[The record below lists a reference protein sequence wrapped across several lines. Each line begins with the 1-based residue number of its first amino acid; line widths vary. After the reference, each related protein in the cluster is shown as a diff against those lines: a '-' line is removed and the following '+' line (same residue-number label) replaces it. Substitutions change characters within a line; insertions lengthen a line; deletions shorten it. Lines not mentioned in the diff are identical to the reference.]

1 MVTGMQVSPWP
12 LTIVGMD
19 IMELGTMLA
28 TSGGITTLLGFIGAW
43 QYRKQNKRL
52 KEAEAQLAEANVN
65 KAKMEGKSD
74 EWHIWK
80 EQNEA
85 LSALNRDLTERN
97 KELVQMNAEKEDRH
111 QRDIKDWES
120 RFTEQTT
127 YLRGVQRDL
136 IASNEREKNLI
147 QRIGVLMRR
156 IQYLITWICKKG
168 DCDHGEP
175 PRERL
180 RGHTFDDAAAA
191 EIENENRVTINL
203 TKNAKTQQLQD

>member
-1 MVTGMQVSPWP
+1 MISELNEVWTAV
-12 LTIVGMD
+12 
-19 IMELGTMLA
+19 LGTVSA
-28 TSGGITTLLGFIGAW
+28 CGGIGGVFFYAH
-43 QYRKQNKRL
+43 NKKMRELEAKL
-52 KEAEAQLAEANVN
+52 KESEVN
-65 KAKMEGKSD
+65 KARIEGKAD

-80 EQNEA
+80 EQCEA
-85 LSALNRDLTERN
+85 LSELNTKLTKRN
-97 KELVQMNAEKEDRH
+97 EELVQMNAEKEDRH
-111 QRDIKDWES
+111 QQDIKDWES

-180 RGHTFDDAAAA
+180 RGHTFDDDAAA

-203 TKNAKTQQLQD
+203 TKNA

>member
-1 MVTGMQVSPWP
+1 MISELNEVWTAVLS
-12 LTIVGMD
+12 TIS
-19 IMELGTMLA
+19 A
-28 TSGGITTLLGFIGAW
+28 CGGIGSLIYL
-43 QYRKQNKRL
+43 RHNKRMKVL
-52 KEAEAQLAEANVN
+52 EALLAEANVN

-85 LSALNRDLTERN
+85 LSALNKDLTERN

-111 QRDIKDWES
+111 QQDIKDWES

-127 YLRGVQRDL
+127 YLRVVQRDL
-136 IASNEREKNLI
+136 IASNDREKEHIRREGGLE
-147 QRIGVLMRR
+147 RR
-156 IQYLITWICKKG
+156 IAYLLTWICKKS

-180 RGHTFDDAAAA
+180 KGHTFDDAAAA
-191 EIENENRVTINL
+191 EIENEYRVTINL
-203 TKNAKTQQLQD
+203 TKKCLDTTTARSTPL